1 MNQLIKF
8 VLVFIYSFAVN
19 LPVLADMVSHSPSC
33 SKPFRPSKITT
44 QSEMD
49 KFNQNVNVYKKCI
62 TDFVSQQRE
71 AAKKHQNS
79 ASNAIDEWNKYV
91 NTEYN
96 Q

>member
-1 MNQLIKF
+1 MNRLIKM
-8 VLVFIYSFAVN
+8 VLILIYSFAIS
-19 LPVLADMVSHSPSC
+19 LPVLADMVSRSSSC

-49 KFNQNVNVYKKCI
+49 KFNRNVNTYKKCI
-62 TDFVSQQRE
+62 TDFVDEQQE
-71 AAKKHQNS
+71 AAKRHQKS
-79 ASNAIDEWNKYV
+79 ASDAISKWNKYV